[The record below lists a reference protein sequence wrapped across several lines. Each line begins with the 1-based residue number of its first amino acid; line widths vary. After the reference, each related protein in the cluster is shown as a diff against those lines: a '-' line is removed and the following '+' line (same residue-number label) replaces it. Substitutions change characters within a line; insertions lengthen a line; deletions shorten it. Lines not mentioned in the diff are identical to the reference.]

1 MKIHIAFI
9 AALFFA
15 GCTTLSRNNQSL
27 IPKLTER
34 NRLLGVLLPER
45 SCYDVQHYDINM
57 DIDVQK
63 KYIKGYVDFTAIAVN
78 NFTML
83 QVDLAKSMQLNGVW
97 YQDNQLSTSRKED
110 AILVEFPK

>member
-1 MKIHIAFI
+1 
-9 AALFFA
+9 
-15 GCTTLSRNNQSL
+15 
-27 IPKLTER
+27 
-34 NRLLGVLLPER
+34 
-45 SCYDVQHYDINM
+45 M

-78 NFTML
+78 NFTIL

-110 AILVEFPK
+110 AILVEFPKT